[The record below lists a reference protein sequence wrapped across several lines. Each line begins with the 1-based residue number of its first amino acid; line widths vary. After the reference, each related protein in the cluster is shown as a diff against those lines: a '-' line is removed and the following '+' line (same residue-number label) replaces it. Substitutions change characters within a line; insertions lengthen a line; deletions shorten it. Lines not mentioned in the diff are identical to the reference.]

1 MISPDT
7 MAGRARVAE
16 LLAIQEDRIASA
28 AKEVMAGA
36 APQIRQVVL
45 HLVGSN
51 FSRRY
56 FPREREEPALLHPPY
71 LDDSTREQ
79 LVNEIEERLLEK
91 ISLRQQDTDLLPLNE
106 TDPVKDEKV
115 PTTII
120 EATDKNTGDMGN
132 DRI

>member
-56 FPREREEPALLHPPY
+56 CY
-71 LDDSTREQ
+71 
-79 LVNEIEERLLEK
+79 
-91 ISLRQQDTDLLPLNE
+91 
-106 TDPVKDEKV
+106 
-115 PTTII
+115 
-120 EATDKNTGDMGN
+120 
-132 DRI
+132 